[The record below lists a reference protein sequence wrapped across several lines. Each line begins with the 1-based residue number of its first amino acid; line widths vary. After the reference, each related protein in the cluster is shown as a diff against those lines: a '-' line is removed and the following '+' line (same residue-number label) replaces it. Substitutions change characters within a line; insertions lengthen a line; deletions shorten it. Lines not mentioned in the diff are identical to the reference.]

1 MTPFH
6 VKVLTGFAVLLTL
19 LAAGDLARA
28 QSPGGP
34 AAAPGV
40 QPMAQGLG
48 GLTPAPGVQPM
59 AQSPRSPVAAP
70 ARDGN
75 IAIQEEL
82 DAARRAATREAY
94 DLFIARHPD
103 HPLAATAK
111 QERERLPARR

>member
-1 MTPFH
+1 MTRFH

-28 QSPGGP
+28 QSPGSP
-34 AAAPGV
+34 AA
-40 QPMAQGLG
+40 
-48 GLTPAPGVQPM
+48 APGVQPM
-59 AQSPRSPVAAP
+59 AQSPRSPSAAP

-82 DAARRAATREAY
+82 DAARRAGTREAY

-111 QERERLPARR
+111 QERERLAAKR